1 MAYDRA
7 YFRMVGLALL
17 PALGV
22 SVVIVL
28 VGQFLLNMR
37 ESTVDRVAQIVFFPI
52 FLAACHYFRSRLR
65 NSHSRASRTGVD

>member
-37 ESTVDRVAQIVFFPI
+37 ESTVDRVAQIMFFPI
-52 FLAACHYFRSRLR
+52 FLAGCHHFRQGAT
-65 NSHSRASRTGVD
+65 HKAS

>member
-1 MAYDRA
+1 MKYDRA

-28 VGQFLLNMR
+28 VGQFVLNMP
-37 ESTVDRVAQIVFFPI
+37 ESTVDRVAQIVLFPI
-52 FLAACHYFRSRLR
+52 FLAGCHHFRPRVTHKA
-65 NSHSRASRTGVD
+65 N